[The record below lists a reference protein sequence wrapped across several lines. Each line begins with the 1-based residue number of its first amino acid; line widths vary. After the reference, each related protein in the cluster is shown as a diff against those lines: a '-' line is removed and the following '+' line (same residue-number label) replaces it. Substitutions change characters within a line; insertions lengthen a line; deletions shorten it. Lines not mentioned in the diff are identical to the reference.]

1 MNGNPFELESAI
13 YYSKN
18 IERIL
23 EKSYLGVRNMLSN
36 LLKPAFVQ
44 LDIDAVDFED
54 AIKKS
59 TKPLLD
65 DGAIKSEYIDEIVT
79 IYKELG
85 PYIVITPGI
94 ALPHAPSTAGS
105 VSLGIGFTRLKK
117 AVKSGHQTNDPV
129 KFLFPL
135 SAPDNQSH
143 INALS
148 DLARLLSNDEFVTE
162 LGKVENNKEFYEL
175 IKMYEGEM
183 YNA

>member
-1 MNGNPFELESAI
+1 
-13 YYSKN
+13 
-18 IERIL
+18 
-23 EKSYLGVRNMLSN
+23 MLSN

-44 LDIDAVDFED
+44 LDVDAVDFVE

-65 DGAIKSEYIDEIVT
+65 EGVIKTEYIDEIVR
-79 IYKELG
+79 IYKEIG

-94 ALPHAPSTAGS
+94 ALPHAPSDSGA
-105 VSLGIGFTRLKK
+105 VSLGIGFTRLKNT
-117 AVKSGHQTNDPV
+117 VKSGHQSNDPV

-143 INALS
+143 IDALS
-148 DLARLLSNDEFVTE
+148 DLARLLSKDEFVVALSE
-162 LGKVENNKEFYEL
+162 VKNNKEFYEL
-175 IKMYEGEM
+175 IKKYEGEM